1 MHLMDSSIDMCEV
14 EQNFTLNNF
23 ISVIMEVYVQMDL
36 MELPM

>member
-14 EQNFTLNNF
+14 AQNLALKNF
-23 ISVIMEVYVQMDL
+23 MSMIMEVYVKMDL